1 MFSFSRAAKGSPL
14 KYLSEYS
21 SRVAICH
28 INIRWLSLELSPI
41 LIRERERESRALT
54 NSVYFQA
61 IISCNITA
69 VCTSSRYLPALSRP
83 CLATWS
89 LVMQSKQEENQPKLF
104 WIEWISWDRNIFPLP
119 CPLCMHWCIW
129 GIYIEM
135 FRNGNP
141 YHNNLHAS
149 DVLQTTHWFI
159 SQAGLKVIQSSI
171 LALAAAKSDLCYS
184 SVLAVWPGDIQYSPL
199 RHHPRLRS
207 FRHNQQLPHPVRLRT
222 NHPL

>member
-41 LIRERERESRALT
+41 LIRERERERIPCT

-69 VCTSSRYLPALSRP
+69 VCTSSRYLPAHSRP
-83 CLATWS
+83 YSATWS
-89 LVMQSKQEENQPKLF
+89 LVMQSKHQENQEK
-104 WIEWISWDRNIFPLP
+104 IISDWCGLAEIKIYFL
-119 CPLCMHWCIW
+119 CCTSPLCMHWCIW

-159 SQAGLKVIQSSI
+159 SQAGLKVI
-171 LALAAAKSDLCYS
+171 
-184 SVLAVWPGDIQYSPL
+184 
-199 RHHPRLRS
+199 
-207 FRHNQQLPHPVRLRT
+207 
-222 NHPL
+222 